1 MIREYCESDLS
12 DLLDAWH
19 EASQVAHPFLDQAFL
34 ASERRNIPELY
45 LPNAETWVYE
55 HAGQVVGF
63 IAMIGNEVGAIFVQ
77 PRLQGQGIGQAL
89 MNYSRERRDGLE
101 VQVFAKNQIGRRFYS
116 LYGFKE
122 ISESMHE
129 ASGHEIIL
137 MKLQE

>member
-1 MIREYCESDLS
+1 MIREYRESDLS
-12 DLLDAWH
+12 ELLDAWH
-19 EASQVAHPFLDQAFL
+19 AASLVAHPFLDEDFL

-77 PRLQGQGIGQAL
+77 PRLHGQGIGRAL
-89 MNYSRERRDGLE
+89 MDHARERRNGLE
-101 VQVFAKNQIGRRFYS
+101 VQVFTENKIGRRFYS
-116 LYGFKE
+116 LYGFEE
-122 ISESMHE
+122 ISESLHE

>member
-1 MIREYCESDLS
+1 MIREYRESDLS
-12 DLLDAWH
+12 ELLDAWYA
-19 EASQVAHPFLDQAFL
+19 ASLVAHPFLDEVFL

-55 HAGQVVGF
+55 NTGQVVGF

-77 PRLQGQGIGQAL
+77 PRLHGQGIGRAL
-89 MNYSRERRDGLE
+89 MDHARERRDGLE
-101 VQVFAKNQIGRRFYS
+101 VQVFTKNKIGRRFYS

-122 ISESMHE
+122 VSESLHE
-129 ASGHEIIL
+129 VSGHEIIL